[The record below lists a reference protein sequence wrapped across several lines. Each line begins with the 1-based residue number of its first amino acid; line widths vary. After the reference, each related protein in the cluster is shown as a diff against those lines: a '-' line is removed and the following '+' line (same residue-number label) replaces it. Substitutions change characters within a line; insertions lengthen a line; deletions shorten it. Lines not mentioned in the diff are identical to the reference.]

1 MKIQMISTG
10 SKGNSYLITMKENNY
25 YLIDF
30 GITLSKL
37 KKYVD
42 IKELK
47 AIFITH
53 IHNDHILGLKN
64 LKYDIPIIAKGKT
77 KEYLENN
84 YSLNLLDDNINKF
97 EDISFD
103 FFELSHDVENY
114 GIIIKDKINEL
125 VYITDTGYIP
135 QKYYS
140 LLKDKSIYLVESN
153 YDDEMIMHSEYPYYL
168 IQRIVSDIG
177 HLSNYQT
184 SKFLSNVIGKNT
196 KKVLLIHLSEHNNTK
211 EACLTA
217 INKIVDFEVSI
228 INEEEVVI
236 DD

>member
-10 SKGNSYLITMKENNY
+10 SKGNSYLITTKENNY

-140 LLKDKSIYLVESN
+140 LLKDKSIY
-153 YDDEMIMHSEYPYYL
+153 
-168 IQRIVSDIG
+168 
-177 HLSNYQT
+177 
-184 SKFLSNVIGKNT
+184 
-196 KKVLLIHLSEHNNTK
+196 
-211 EACLTA
+211 
-217 INKIVDFEVSI
+217 
-228 INEEEVVI
+228 
-236 DD
+236 

>member
-1 MKIQMISTG
+1 MKIQMISSG
-10 SKGNSYLITMKENNY
+10 SKGNSYLITTKNNNF
-25 YLIDF
+25 YLLDF
-30 GITLSKL
+30 GVSISKV
-37 KKYVD
+37 KKHVD
-42 IKELK
+42 INKIK

-53 IHNDHILGLKN
+53 THNDHISGLKN

-84 YSLNLLDDNINKF
+84 YSLNLLDDNINNF

-217 INKIVDFEVSI
+217 INKIVNFEVSI
-228 INEEEVVI
+228 IDEEEVVI

>member
-10 SKGNSYLITMKENNY
+10 SKGNSYLITTKENNY

-42 IKELK
+42 IKEIK

-84 YSLNLLDDNINKF
+84 YSLNLLDDNINNF

-177 HLSNYQT
+177 HLSNYQN

-217 INKIVDFEVSI
+217 INKIVNFEVSI
-228 INEEEVVI
+228 IDEEEVVI

>member
-1 MKIQMISTG
+1 MIKIICIG
-10 SKGNSYLITMKENNY
+10 KIK
-25 YLIDF
+25 D
-30 GITLSKL
+30 SKL

>member
-10 SKGNSYLITMKENNY
+10 SKGNSYLITTKENNY

-77 KEYLENN
+77 KEYLKNN

-153 YDDEMIMHSEYPYYL
+153 YDDEMIMYSEYPYYL

>member
-10 SKGNSYLITMKENNY
+10 SKGNSYLITTKENNY

-217 INKIVDFEVSI
+217 INKIVDFEISI

>member
-10 SKGNSYLITMKENNY
+10 FKGNSYLITTKENNY

>member
-10 SKGNSYLITMKENNY
+10 SKGNSYLITTKENNY

-84 YSLNLLDDNINKF
+84 YSLNLLDDNINNF

-114 GIIIKDKINEL
+114 GIIIKNKINEL

-196 KKVLLIHLSEHNNTK
+196 KKVLLIHLSEHNNTE

>member
-10 SKGNSYLITMKENNY
+10 SKGNSYLITTKENNY

-84 YSLNLLDDNINKF
+84 YSLNLLDYNINKF

>member
-10 SKGNSYLITMKENNY
+10 SKGNSYLITTKENNY

-42 IKELK
+42 IKEIK

-84 YSLNLLDDNINKF
+84 YSLNLLDDNINNF

-217 INKIVDFEVSI
+217 INKIVNFEVSI
-228 INEEEVVI
+228 IDEEEVVI

>member
-10 SKGNSYLITMKENNY
+10 SKGNSYLITTKENNY

-42 IKELK
+42 IKEIK

-84 YSLNLLDDNINKF
+84 YSLNLLDDNINNF

-228 INEEEVVI
+228 IDEEEVVI